1 MTRSP
6 HIEATVRA
14 LISELARQDAST
26 IGWDEDLVERLGIDS
41 LQSLQILAGV
51 EKCFDLR
58 LPDED
63 LVRLRTIGCIADLV
77 DQLQNGG
84 ES

>member
-6 HIEATVRA
+6 HIEAAVRA
-14 LISELARQDAST
+14 LIRELARQDAST
-26 IGWDEDLVERLGIDS
+26 IGRDEDLVEVLGIDS
-41 LQSLQILAGV
+41 LQGLQILAGV
-51 EKCFDLR
+51 EKRFDLR

-77 DQLQNGG
+77 DQLQKGG